1 MLLAVDP
8 GRRKCG
14 LAILAD
20 DGSVL
25 ERSIVE
31 TAKVEDELVRLKSLH
46 ALDRVVVG
54 DGTFLADVRRT
65 LDKVFGAQSVAEIDE
80 YRTTDEARVLYF
92 QENPPRGFWR
102 LVPLGLQFP
111 PRPIDDYAAVV
122 LGRRF
127 LSVEKKKAP

>member
-14 LAILAD
+14 LAVLTP
-20 DGSVL
+20 DGQAL

-31 TAKVEDELVRLKSLH
+31 TVRVEEELMRLKSLH
-46 ALDRVVVG
+46 CPAQVVVG
-54 DGTFLADVRRT
+54 NGTFLDDVKQT
-65 LDKVFGAQSVAEIDE
+65 LERIFGRESVAEIDE

-92 QENPPRGFWR
+92 QENPPRGLWR

-127 LSVEKKKAP
+127 LALKTNAP